1 MRNFFP
7 KPLLLTE
14 MPEQEKQFIE
24 VISKAQKETVGVQLQ
39 INPIDGRFQNMG
51 LKSSKIISEISDLF
65 KKEDLKVSLIESSGP
80 KTSNS
85 NIPLVKLTFTPL
97 ATGAESID
105 TFFRKWKTEIE
116 VSKNGN
122 VIFSDVYNYERW
134 MKITDLR
141 NAKESFYKMTKKF
154 LEEYKK

>member
-1 MRNFFP
+1 MKKLVLIFLLHFSFSMFLGA

-65 KKEDLKVSLIESSGP
+65 KKEDLKVSLIESSSP

-85 NIPLVKLTFTPL
+85 NI
-97 ATGAESID
+97 S
-105 TFFRKWKTEIE
+105 
-116 VSKNGN
+116 S
-122 VIFSDVYNYERW
+122 
-134 MKITDLR
+134 
-141 NAKESFYKMTKKF
+141 
-154 LEEYKK
+154 